1 MKLNL
6 ALKASISDLEG
17 REAFHLHIVSQWENS
32 NSRLAILLGFKWSPG
47 KGNLWYDG
55 FDCSFIS
62 YGNYHVE

>member
-47 KGNLWYDG
+47 KGNL
-55 FDCSFIS
+55 
-62 YGNYHVE
+62 